1 MYQMED
7 TMQINI
13 SNRIVGGKQS
23 AFIIAELS
31 ANHGQDFDRAVEMIK
46 CAKRSG
52 ADAVKFQAY
61 TPDTLTINADNKY
74 FRIKHPQWGGQTLYE
89 LYKKAYTPW
98 KWFKEL
104 KKIAEDTGIIFLCT
118 AFDKTSVDMLEE
130 LDICAHKIASFEL
143 VDLPLI
149 EYAAKTGKPLIM
161 STGMADMDEIQEAVD
176 TAKKSGAEEIILL
189 KCVSSYPAE
198 PEDMNLKTI
207 PDMKD
212 RFKCPVGLSDH
223 SLGIG
228 APVCAV
234 ALGAAVIEKHFILSR
249 DIKTPDSFFSIEPH
263 ELKDLVD
270 NIRIAEKA
278 LGKIHYG
285 LTNEEKK
292 SMIFRRSLFVVKD
305 VKAGEKVS
313 SENVKSIRPGQGLHT
328 RYIVQITGCSFKK
341 DVARGSPLTWDMI
354 IETPG

>member
-1 MYQMED
+1 MAFEIAGRK
-7 TMQINI
+7 TGEGFP
-13 SNRIVGGKQS
+13 V
-23 AFIIAELS
+23 FIIAEVS
-31 ANHGQDFDRAVEMIK
+31 ANHGQDFNRAVSLIK
-46 CAKRSG
+46 KAKECG
-52 ADAVKFQAY
+52 VDAVKFQAY
-61 TPDTLTINADNKY
+61 TPDTLTIDVDNKY
-74 FRIKHPQWGGQTLYE
+74 FRIDHHEWGGQTLYE

-130 LDICAHKIASFEL
+130 LDICTHKIASFEL

-176 TAKKSGAEEIILL
+176 TAKKSGTEEIILL

-270 NIRIAEKA
+270 NIRIAEKV
-278 LGKIHYG
+278 LGKVHYG
-285 LTNEEKK
+285 LTDEEKK

-313 SENVKSIRPGQGLHT
+313 NENIRSIRPGCGLST
-328 RYIVQITGCSFKK
+328 KYIEKVIGRTFKK
-341 DVARGSPLTWDMI
+341 DLSKGTPLNWDLM
-354 IETPG
+354 

>member
-1 MYQMED
+1 MHVKIGKKSLGE
-7 TMQINI
+7 
-13 SNRIVGGKQS
+13 NRDV
-23 AFIIAELS
+23 FIIAEIS
-31 ANHGQDFDRAVEMIK
+31 ANHRQSFDTAVELVRK
-46 CAKRSG
+46 AKECG

-98 KWFKEL
+98 EWFKEL

-130 LDICAHKIASFEL
+130 LNICAHKIASFEL
-143 VDLPLI
+143 VDLTLI
-149 EYAAKTGKPLIM
+149 EYAAKTRKPLIM
-161 STGMADMDEIQEAVD
+161 STGMADICEIQEAVD

-198 PEDMNLKTI
+198 PQEMNLRTI

-212 RFKCPVGLSDH
+212 RFNCPVGLSDH

-228 APVCAV
+228 ASVCAV
-234 ALGAAVIEKHFILSR
+234 AMGAAVIEKHFTLSR
-249 DIKTPDSFFSIEPH
+249 KNKTPDSFFSIEPH
-263 ELKDLVD
+263 ELKDLID

-278 LGKIHYG
+278 LGEIHYG
-285 LTNEEKK
+285 LTEEEKK
-292 SMIFRRSLFVVKD
+292 IAIFRRSLFVVKD

-313 SENVKSIRPGQGLHT
+313 NENIRSIRPGCGLPT
-328 RYIVQITGCSFKK
+328 KYIEKVIGRTFKK
-341 DVARGSPLTWDMI
+341 DLSKGTPLNWDLI
-354 IETPG
+354 